1 MRAIHENLLVNK
13 DGDVWGYFR
22 VKSISISNH
31 DSKQKEAHKLKL
43 SAIYKRLAKY
53 GEFELT
59 LIPKEF
65 DLEERFFGET
75 SLSNDF
81 APDVEHVAKHYAS
94 KQISLL
100 NKEFDTITE
109 SYYIVGVKLKS
120 FQYDQSIRS
129 SVKSVINQFTQAIA
143 SGIGYKVE
151 IAEDFYKSYVDSNTE
166 AENILAPLGGQA
178 LTENQL
184 AYFIRYGFM
193 RGIKH
198 SVETESRDHF
208 LENISDTTL
217 NATNRGKIY
226 MKNTN
231 GSGYVAMLPVSETPV
246 DLQNSLFYE
255 VAQAKKFPVELRM
268 KVMTEQKSG
277 LFGTLKGKL
286 SALTKEIGSE
296 DKDGYIAGQ
305 MDRSDK
311 RKMTKFLLNQ
321 MKNGVDRDNEYFRF
335 MAVYVVYGKDI
346 QEIRKRVSSFKKMMA
361 DRQVELSTASA
372 QQIDLFYRFIPGYS
386 LFGEK
391 RWLQYASQD
400 GLAENLFG
408 ISHQLGNNT
417 GFVIGRVS
425 NTIRSESLKKSVYSS
440 KDLVLLNP
448 SVSNQG
454 LQGAATDSPHISITG
469 ETGKGKSFLVKLIM
483 MYQAMMKGKLLYI
496 DPKQEIKGWF
506 DIATSNPSFRSKYPE
521 LMDLINEFHFTTLDQ
536 TDSQNW
542 GVLDPI
548 VFMSGL
554 GQSYEITEPDADP
567 AYDVA
572 VAMFSQVFPLNNQI
586 MKTHLERAI
595 KDVIKQKWA
604 GKQVGMLTVLD
615 VMKQSATKDDIK
627 EMAEA
632 IKDRVTGGIL
642 RLSFSDGSND
652 SVSFKTR
659 INILEVA
666 GLDLPNEKDDPATY
680 TDMQRNSLATMFAL
694 GKFADKFGRENP
706 KEYTFEIIDEAWIFQ
721 TSSMGRAILKSIKR
735 VGRSF
740 NNALV
745 YSTQSIADIS
755 SEDDHGQ
762 VGVVF
767 AFNEPTETDAIL
779 DYVGL
784 KSSDRNKEWFESF
797 IKGECLF
804 RDVYGRVGKLA
815 IHSMFPEFTELFK
828 TVERSESAKAE
839 EKFN

>member
-1 MRAIHENLLVNK
+1 MRAIHDNLLVNK

-31 DSKQKEAHKLKL
+31 DTKQKEQHKLKL
-43 SAIYKRLAKY
+43 SAIYKNLAKF
-53 GEFELT
+53 GEFELS
-59 LIPKEF
+59 LIPKEL

-81 APDVEHVAKHYAS
+81 APDVQHVAKHYAS
-94 KQISLL
+94 KQIDLL
-100 NKEFDTITE
+100 NKEFDTVTE

-129 SVKSVINQFTQAIA
+129 SVKSVVSQFTQAIA
-143 SGIGYKVE
+143 TGAGYELE
-151 IAEDFYKSYVDSNTE
+151 IPEDFYKSYLDSCTE
-166 AENILAPLGGQA
+166 VESILSPLGGEA

-184 AYFIRYGFM
+184 TYFIRYGFM

-198 SVETESRDHF
+198 SIETESHDHF
-208 LENISDTTL
+208 LENISDTAL
-217 NATNRGKIY
+217 NATKRGTIY

-231 GSGYVAMLPVSETPV
+231 GAGYVAMLPVSETHV
-246 DLQNSLFYE
+246 DLKNSLFYE
-255 VAQAKKFPVELRM
+255 VAQSKKFPVELRM
-268 KVMTEQKSG
+268 KVMTEQKTG
-277 LFGTLKGKL
+277 LFGTLKDKL
-286 SALTKEIGSE
+286 SALSKEIGSE
-296 DKDGYIAGQ
+296 DKDGYMAGQ

-346 QEIRKRVSSFKKMMA
+346 QEVRKRVSSLKSTMA
-361 DRQVELSTASA
+361 KRKVELSTASA

-386 LFGEK
+386 LLGEK

-408 ISHQLGNNT
+408 VSHQLGNNT

-425 NTIRSESLKKSVYSS
+425 NTHRSQTLKKSVYSS

-448 SVSNQG
+448 LVSNQG

-483 MYQAMMKGKLLYI
+483 MYQAMMKGKMLYI
-496 DPKQEIKGWF
+496 DPKQEIKRWF
-506 DIATSNPSFRSKYPE
+506 DRATSSPEFRAKYHE

-536 TDSQNW
+536 ANRENW
-542 GVLDPI
+542 GALDPI
-548 VFMSGL
+548 VFLAGMNMENTS
-554 GQSYEITEPDADP
+554 SDPDTDP

-586 MKTHLERAI
+586 MKTHLEKAI
-595 KDVIKQKWA
+595 KDVITQKWD
-604 GKQVGMLTVLD
+604 GEQVGMLTVLD
-615 VMKQSATKDDIK
+615 VMEDTATKDEVR
-627 EMAEA
+627 EMAQA
-632 IKDRVTGGIL
+632 IRNRVSSGIL
-642 RLSFSDGSND
+642 RLSFSDGTND

-666 GLDLPNEKDDPATY
+666 GLDLPSENQDSATY
-680 TDMQRNSLATMFAL
+680 TDMQKNSLATMFAL

-706 KEYTFEIIDEAWIFQ
+706 DEYTFEIIDEAWIFQ
-721 TSSMGRAILKSIKR
+721 TSTMGRAILKSIKR

-740 NNALV
+740 NNALI
-745 YSTQSIADIS
+745 YATQSIADIS

-767 AFNEPTETDAIL
+767 AFNEPTETEAIL

-784 KSSDRNKEWFESF
+784 DSSDKNKEWFENF

-828 TVERSESAKAE
+828 TVKRSESAKAE